1 MSEIS
6 NKRALYNLLIA
17 QNNRILIFKELESYL
32 NGETT
37 KKEFFDGLSN
47 IRLSCYEQ
55 ASNKIALEEYKKYKI
70 DFDSKPK
77 EENLLNQTFAQW
89 IDYIGDKLLKDAQN
103 VKQLNEK
110 EFKKDLY
117 ENKIFFKDSFLDL
130 ES

>member
-17 QNNRILIFKELESYL
+17 QNNRILIFKELEAYL
-32 NGETT
+32 NGETS

-47 IRLSCYEQ
+47 IRLNCYEQ